1 MDTLA
6 NFGSAITLKERVY
19 RVLKTEILLG
29 RLKPGE
35 RLNILDLSTKMNLS
49 GAPVRE
55 ALSMLSRDGLVEL
68 EPHKRPVVAVGTM
81 EDFRISTELRK
92 MLEPYATKLSVKKI
106 PQEKIDG
113 IRKQLQAVLDDPTDL
128 STYVESDLAVHEL
141 LHSYAGS
148 KILSDTL
155 SNIKTYSMRYRYLVE
170 KISGEKEDAKALSN
184 SIIVSTK
191 EHMAI
196 IDALDSRDGQKAY
209 NTVLSHLNSYTKRN
223 KLTTAG
229 RAKAK
234 AVDRK

>member
-1 MDTLA
+1 MDTLD
-6 NFGSAITLKERVY
+6 NFGSSTTLKERVY

-29 RLKPGE
+29 RLRPGE
-35 RLNILDLSTKMNLS
+35 RLNILDLSTKMNIS

-68 EPHKRPVVAVGTM
+68 EPHKRPVVAVGSI
-81 EDFRISTELRK
+81 EDFKISTELRK

-106 PQEKIDG
+106 PQEKIDEV
-113 IRKQLQAVLDDPTDL
+113 RKQLQGILDNPTDL

-141 LHSYAGS
+141 LHSFAGS

-170 KISGEKEDAKALSN
+170 KISGEKEDEKALSE
-184 SIIVSTK
+184 SILISTK

-196 IDALDSRDGQKAY
+196 VDALDSRDGQKAY
-209 NTVLSHLNSYTKRN
+209 NSVLSHLNSYTKRN
-223 KLTTAG
+223 KLNSG
-229 RAKAK
+229 AKVK
-234 AVDRK
+234 NE